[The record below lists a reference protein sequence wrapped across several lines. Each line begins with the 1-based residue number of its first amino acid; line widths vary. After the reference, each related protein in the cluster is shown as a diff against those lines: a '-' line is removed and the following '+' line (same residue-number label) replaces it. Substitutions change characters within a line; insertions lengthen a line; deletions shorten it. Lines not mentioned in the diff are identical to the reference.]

1 MKKSIR
7 ILAIA
12 MVAIMLCL
20 TLASCGKR
28 LSGKYEMVVV
38 KEGGF
43 LDSLVGAIGEATN
56 SSVYYIFKGNKLT
69 VEATVGGQVETT
81 EYEYEIK
88 DDKMTLT
95 YVGEGAEELE
105 EDELSNT
112 VTFEELENG
121 NLKIGGVEF
130 KPVEE

>member
-1 MKKSIR
+1 MKRSIR

-38 KEGGF
+38 KEGGI
-43 LDSLVGAIGEATN
+43 LDSIAGALGEATN

-69 VEATVGGQVETT
+69 VETTVAGNVNTT
-81 EYEYEIK
+81 EYEYKIK
-88 DDKMTLT
+88 DDKITLT
-95 YVGEGAEELE
+95 YVGEDAEELE
-105 EDELSNT
+105 EDELSET
-112 VTFEELENG
+112 LTFEELESG